1 MRRLSYLGRL
11 DCRLRLLLTFAII
24 RQLNGI
30 GLGITFWEYI
40 KVITEGKATENN
52 QVTLVFKFMESA

>member
-1 MRRLSYLGRL
+1 MGLSYLGWHY
-11 DCRLRLLLTFAII
+11 CCLRLLLSFASISK
-24 RQLNGI
+24 LNGI

-52 QVTLVFKFMESA
+52 PVMLVFKFMESA